1 MLNLFYDNVFC
12 INNNCFDKFS
22 SCFMSYFVGFSL
34 SFFMLLLSVYYSVK
48 QIYTKA
54 LLCIMFV
61 ITLLCFFI
69 IFLEAVIDNS
79 HSGAVINR
87 VVIRDLRF
95 TDDNAL
101 LSENVSV
108 L

>member
-1 MLNLFYDNVFC
+1 
-12 INNNCFDKFS
+12 
-22 SCFMSYFVGFSL
+22 MSYFVGFSL

-48 QIYTKA
+48 QIYKSV
-54 LLCIMFV
+54 IMYYVCYYV
-61 ITLLCFFI
+61 IMLFI

>member
-1 MLNLFYDNVFC
+1 MESIAGGKWKYWTLGRL
-12 INNNCFDKFS
+12 KTS
-22 SCFMSYFVGFSL
+22 SF
-34 SFFMLLLSVYYSVK
+34 VYYVYS
-48 QIYTKA
+48 
-54 LLCIMFV
+54 LCYYVIM
-61 ITLLCFFI
+61 LFI